1 MRWTRNDSTRGLI
14 NGEHAEVLSI
24 GWVNVRIKTQDGREI
39 SMKRGDP
46 HLHHLDHACSST
58 VHAAQG
64 MTCDRVIA
72 VLDTDR
78 APADQAMFYVELTRA
93 RDNVVLLTD
102 DREAMIEAL
111 ETAPSSEMSAL
122 KAIGEQF
129 GGLPPASVSV
139 SPETVPKRPPPERE
153 VVLDEATR
161 ENRKAAGRFLD
172 RVLTAAEASVRL
184 REERAHHAAQDGV
197 HVTRAAGYDDWRDDA
212 RRALDGC
219 RRILDDPETFDRH
232 LARRP
237 GAEDDLRHLS
247 SRIETGLKADSAEI
261 ERARLEREAQEKAQ
275 ERQKAKTRDMGGL
288 EL

>member
-1 MRWTRNDSTRGLI
+1 MLPAND
-14 NGEHAEVLSI
+14 
-24 GWVNVRIKTQDGREI
+24 VRAWALA
-39 SMKRGDP
+39 
-46 HLHHLDHACSST
+46 HLYHLDHAYSST

-102 DREAMIEAL
+102 DREALIEAL

-129 GGLPPASVSV
+129 ETSASV
-139 SPETVPKRPPPERE
+139 SPETAPKRPPPERE

-161 ENRKAAGRFLD
+161 ENRREAERFLD

-184 REERAHHAAQDGV
+184 REERAHYAAQHGV
-197 HVTRAAGYDDWRDDA
+197 HVTRVAGYDDWRDDA

-219 RRILDDPETFDRH
+219 RRVLDDPETFDRH

-237 GAEDDLRHLS
+237 SAEDELRHLS
-247 SRIETGLKADSAEI
+247 SRIESGLKADSAEI
-261 ERARLEREAQEKAQ
+261 ERVRLEREAQEKAR